1 MQIYYNPKFD
11 WRSYD
16 ALHLLTSHRYYRNLT
31 SYSALKHCNE
41 ALKNY
46 YEFAVDLHF
55 NKTPVFDENNIREY
69 EYPIGDM
76 AREVLDKFTGI
87 ID

>member
-1 MQIYYNPKFD
+1 M
-11 WRSYD
+11 
-16 ALHLLTSHRYYRNLT
+16 NLM
-31 SYSALKHCNE
+31 N
-41 ALKNY
+41 
-46 YEFAVDLHF
+46 AVDLHF